1 MPTVLAVCARAG
13 HHFSKT
19 VLPAIE
25 LVAGIGVAGDGHA
38 GTTVQHRSRV
48 ALDPT
53 KPNLRQVHLMHA
65 ELFDDLAARGYRVQ
79 PGDLG
84 ENVTTRDVDLLG
96 LPTGTVLRLG
106 PHARVQVTGLRNP
119 CTQLDAFAPGLMKA
133 LLERRP
139 DGVLV
144 RKSGVMAIVLEG
156 GRVAP
161 GDAIEVE
168 RPEQPWHALAPV

>member
-1 MPTVLAVCARAG
+1 
-13 HHFSKT
+13 
-19 VLPAIE
+19 
-25 LVAGIGVAGDGHA
+25 
-38 GTTVQHRSRV
+38 
-48 ALDPT
+48 
-53 KPNLRQVHLMHA
+53 MHA
-65 ELFDDLAARGYRVQ
+65 ELFDELAARGYRVQ

-84 ENVTTRDVDLLG
+84 ENVTTRDVDLLA

-106 PHARVQVTGLRNP
+106 PQARIQLTGLRNP

-133 LLERRP
+133 LLERRA

-161 GDAIEVE
+161 GDAIDVE
-168 RPEQPWHALAPV
+168 PPAEPWRALAPV